1 MKGTIYYFCRVIAI
15 RIGMDAKAIYLKD
28 AVDFLESMPEKAQRK
43 MYYNIDLICGGVKD
57 EKLFKK
63 LEGTEIW
70 EVRTLYSGIA
80 YRLLSFWDTE
90 EDTLIVASNGFVK
103 KTKKTPKKEIEKA
116 ENIRIEYFNNK

>member
-1 MKGTIYYFCRVIAI
+1 MPLIFLNVC
-15 RIGMDAKAIYLKD
+15 LKKLRRRCITTSTW
-28 AVDFLESMPEKAQRK
+28 F
-43 MYYNIDLICGGVKD
+43 
-57 EKLFKK
+57 KLFKK

-103 KTKKTPKKEIEKA
+103 KTRKTKEIEKA
-116 ENIRIEYFNNK
+116 ESIRNDCFKNK

>member
-1 MKGTIYYFCRVIAI
+1 MNI
-15 RIGMDAKAIYLKD
+15 KAIYLKE
-28 AVDFLESMPEKAQRK
+28 AVSFLESLPEKAQRK

-63 LEGTEIW
+63 LEGTKIW
-70 EVRTLYSGIA
+70 EIRTLYSGIT

-90 EDTLIVASNGFVK
+90 EATLIVASNGFIK

-116 ENIRIEYFNNK
+116 ENIRNEYFNNK